1 MYNFA
6 RVLFTQLQSMVN
18 VRGRRSRI
26 HSGLGIVIALL
37 ICCLSLSLATR
48 FCSPITAQ
56 SHLAKSIERRSIDP
70 KRQHVDRDTSRWVA
84 SLATITSLE
93 PVMLYLPAVPAE
105 TPLPHQVFDES
116 LYNRPPPFRR
126 SL

>member
-6 RVLFTQLQSMVN
+6 RVPFIQSQSMVN
-18 VRGRRSRI
+18 VRDRRSRI

-37 ICCLSLSLATR
+37 ICCLTLSLATR
-48 FCSPITAQ
+48 FCSPITSQA
-56 SHLAKSIERRSIDP
+56 HLTKSIERRSIDP

-84 SLATITSLE
+84 SVATVTCRE

-116 LYNRPPPFRR
+116 LYNRPPPFRL